1 MRKNLNQRVR
11 GWTFASLAL
20 LLLAPAL
27 VLVPALASVV
37 PTVKWAPPA
46 PMTYGEPL
54 GAAQLNA
61 TSSVAGDFVYFPR
74 AGTFFNAGTQQLL
87 AIFFPKN
94 SADYSAV
101 SNTVALVV
109 KRANLLVSSEDVSRA
124 QGVENTQFKG
134 KIAGLVRG
142 DSVKVKYVTKA
153 QKDSPAGGYSI
164 VPVCESS
171 GMCLHNYSV
180 TLNIG
185 QLTITK
191 TNPR

>member
-1 MRKNLNQRVR
+1 MRKNLNQRVG
-11 GWTFASLAL
+11 GWIIASLAL
-20 LLLAPAL
+20 LLLAP
-27 VLVPALASVV
+27 VLAAVA
-37 PTVKWAPPA
+37 PTVKWATPA
-46 PMTYGEPL
+46 ALTYGEPL

-74 AGTFFNAGTQQLL
+74 AGTFFNSGTQQLV

-94 SADYSAV
+94 NANYSAV
-101 SNTVALVV
+101 SNTVT
-109 KRANLLVSSEDVSRA
+109 LLVNRAKLSLSVNDTSRV
-124 QGVENTQFKG
+124 QGVDNPQFIG
-134 KIAGLVRG
+134 KIEGLVRG

-153 QKDSPAGGYSI
+153 QKNSPAGGYSI

-180 TLNIG
+180 NLNIG